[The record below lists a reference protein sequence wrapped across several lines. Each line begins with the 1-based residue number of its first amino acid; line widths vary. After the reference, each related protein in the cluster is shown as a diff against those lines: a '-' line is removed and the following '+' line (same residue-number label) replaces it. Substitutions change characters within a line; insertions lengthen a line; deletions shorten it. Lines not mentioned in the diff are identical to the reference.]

1 LCTVSVNLVD
11 EDSLEWRRPTEM
23 WRSLITIQK
32 ELVRSTALRKK
43 EEMEKKLWGWDL
55 GVWGSL
61 RGANSSNIDR

>member
-1 LCTVSVNLVD
+1 MEKANRDVEIINNNS
-11 EDSLEWRRPTEM
+11 E
-23 WRSLITIQK
+23 
-32 ELVRSTALRKK
+32 TALRKK